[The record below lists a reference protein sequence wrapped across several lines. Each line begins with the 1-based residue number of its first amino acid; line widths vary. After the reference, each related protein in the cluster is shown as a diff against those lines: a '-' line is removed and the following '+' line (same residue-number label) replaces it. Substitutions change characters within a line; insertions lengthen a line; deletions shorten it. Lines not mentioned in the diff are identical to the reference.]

1 MTMMLRRGGG
11 VEDGIC
17 GRTESSCVVPEIDW
31 DRDLKTGLWL
41 MAWYWLLGTA
51 RDILWLYVGSC
62 GFVFV
67 GGGMMTSTS
76 NTMTT

>member
-41 MAWYWLLGTA
+41 GTGYWLLGMRHPLA
-51 RDILWLYVGSC
+51 LYMSALVVLFLWA
-62 GFVFV
+62 
-67 GGGMMTSTS
+67 GG
-76 NTMTT
+76 

>member
-41 MAWYWLLGTA
+41 GTGYWVLRHPLALCRLLWFCFCGRARVMTVGT
-51 RDILWLYVGSC
+51 
-62 GFVFV
+62 
-67 GGGMMTSTS
+67 MMT
-76 NTMTT
+76 